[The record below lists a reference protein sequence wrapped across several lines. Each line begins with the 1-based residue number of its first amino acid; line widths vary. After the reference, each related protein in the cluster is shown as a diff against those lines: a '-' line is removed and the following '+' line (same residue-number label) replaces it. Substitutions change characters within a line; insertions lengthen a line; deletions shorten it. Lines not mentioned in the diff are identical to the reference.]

1 MLSPASTRMP
11 LATGVGG
18 AIRSAEMCVRA
29 IVDGHA
35 ELKEI
40 VIGLYVE
47 GQIFVG
53 DVVVAQSL
61 APRVKLTN
69 DAVVVGICA
78 GIVAGPEFDFNH
90 AENIDPPVGREGETC
105 FAGKF
110 IGRISNFALLG
121 RSGVE

>member
-1 MLSPASTRMP
+1 MKH
-11 LATGVGG
+11 LAGRCGPTGVGG

-47 GQIFVG
+47 GQIFIG

-78 GIVAGPEFDFNH
+78 GIVAGPELTLIMPKISILLSAVKVKH
-90 AENIDPPVGREGETC
+90 ALPANSSDG
-105 FAGKF
+105 
-110 IGRISNFALLG
+110 
-121 RSGVE
+121 